1 MKNVQF
7 IVGEEDVAR
16 GRLDKVV
23 LAHAPG
29 STRALVAECFRRHG
43 VTVDGRPASKSDRPA
58 NGMRIV
64 VADLAEAS
72 DRAVRPETGPLAVVW
87 EGAGLV
93 AVDKPA
99 GQPCHP
105 VSIGET
111 GTLAAALLGRYPEM
125 AGVGGDPLI
134 PGLLHRIDA
143 GTSGLVLAART
154 KEAFQT
160 VRGQFTAHSARKVYL
175 AEVVGH
181 LDQSGGVSGLLAHST
196 SFRGRMRTVAGASLP
211 GKERAMF
218 AETFY
223 RPLEVRSGTTLLEVT
238 ILTGVTHQIRCQ
250 LASIGHPI
258 IGDTTYGASVP
269 LAGPRGPFHRL
280 HALSAT
286 FVPPGADAPF
296 TVRTPPPDWATVS
309 P

>member
-7 IVGEEDVAR
+7 IVGEEDVSR

-43 VTVDGRPASKSDRPA
+43 VTVDGRPAGKADRPA
-58 NGMRIV
+58 AGARIAV
-64 VADLAEAS
+64 SGLAEIS
-72 DRAVRPETGPLAVVW
+72 DRMVRPENGPLAVVW

-105 VSIGET
+105 VAIGET

-125 AGVGGDPLI
+125 TDVGDDPLI

-154 KEAFQT
+154 PEAF
-160 VRGQFTAHSARKVYL
+160 RILRAQFTAHSARKVYL
-175 AEVVGH
+175 AEAIGRV
-181 LDQSGGVSGLLAHST
+181 DRPGGVSGLLAHST

-223 RPLEVRSGTTLLEVT
+223 RPLEIRNDTTLLEVT
-238 ILTGVTHQIRCQ
+238 IFTGVTHQIRCH
-250 LASIGHPI
+250 LASIRHPI
-258 IGDTTYGASVP
+258 VGDTTYGAPEP
-269 LAGPRGPFHRL
+269 LSGPFGYFHRL

-296 TVRTPPPDWATVS
+296 TVRTPPPDWAAVS